1 VAVVTDTAVVG
12 HRLCIATGRPSVAGS
27 PLLRFVQRDNADS
40 DELRARNPWWS
51 ISATPGVGW
60 RLLLGEGDRADGL
73 ALTIQIVA

>member
-1 VAVVTDTAVVG
+1 VV
-12 HRLCIATGRPSVAGS
+12 
-27 PLLRFVQRDNADS
+27 FVQRDNADS